1 MHKKEKDGEES
12 IEARIA
18 RRTKRNAVRD
28 LILLSAYFAV
38 GAGLAIMAPNAMR
51 LLKHAEK
58 VIGPAPRLKRRISQK
73 YSELIAQGLLK
84 RASSPQG
91 FRVELTEKGMEL
103 AERLALMDEL
113 RPEKQKRWDYK
124 WRIIM
129 FDVWERRRKVRDEL
143 RHTLEEFG
151 FVKIQNSVWTYPYP
165 CEKLLV
171 FLRTHLK
178 LGRGILYIVADEV
191 EHDEQL
197 RKHFKLPLDR

>member
-1 MHKKEKDGEES
+1 M
-12 IEARIA
+12 
-18 RRTKRNAVRD
+18 
-28 LILLSAYFAV
+28 
-38 GAGLAIMAPNAMR
+38 AIMAPNAMR

-84 RASSPQG
+84 RTSSPQG
-91 FRVELTEKGMEL
+91 SRVELTEKGMEL
-103 AERLALMDEL
+103 AETIALMDEL
-113 RPEKQKRWDYK
+113 RPEKQKRWDCK

-178 LGRGILYIVADEV
+178 LGRSVLYIVADEV
-191 EHDEQL
+191 EYDEQL
-197 RKHFKLPLDR
+197 RKHFKLPSDQ

>member
-1 MHKKEKDGEES
+1 MKKKEREKS
-12 IEARIA
+12 IEEKVSHRAKRNQI
-18 RRTKRNAVRD
+18 RNAV
-28 LILLSAYFAV
+28 LLSAYLTIGV
-38 GAGLAIMAPNAMR
+38 GMMVMAPNAVR
-51 LLKHAEK
+51 LLKYVEK
-58 VIGPAPRLKRRISQK
+58 AVGPSPRLKRRISQK
-73 YSELIAQGLLK
+73 YSELISQGIF
-84 RASSPQG
+84 RRIATQEGS
-91 FRVELTEKGMEL
+91 RVELTEKGMKIAEEL
-103 AERLALMDEL
+103 SQHEEMLSI
-113 RPEKQKRWDYK
+113 KQKKWDQK

-171 FLRTHLK
+171 FLRTHLR

-197 RKHFKLPLDR
+197 RKHFKLPLDQ

>member
-1 MHKKEKDGEES
+1 
-12 IEARIA
+12 
-18 RRTKRNAVRD
+18 
-28 LILLSAYFAV
+28 
-38 GAGLAIMAPNAMR
+38 
-51 LLKHAEK
+51 
-58 VIGPAPRLKRRISQK
+58 
-73 YSELIAQGLLK
+73 
-84 RASSPQG
+84 
-91 FRVELTEKGMEL
+91 
-103 AERLALMDEL
+103 
-113 RPEKQKRWDYK
+113 
-124 WRIIM
+124 M

-197 RKHFKLPLDR
+197 RKHFKLPLD